1 MNNRKER
8 RCMSCKEMKNTE
20 KYFGF
25 TQNGH
30 RKVTCKECTARNKE
44 KAKFK
49 NCLKCKTSKP
59 IDLFEL
65 LPCGQRYNRCNDC
78 RPVVRKMWRKKTSIF
93 HIKKDTKLCRK
104 CRKDKLKQYFSLT
117 DSGSLHVYCN
127 SCRELKHK
135 PGPASKK
142 KAKKDDLVIN
152 ANPNSHEMIQ
162 KERLTAI
169 QALERAKQ
177 REQEILSR
185 GGRYVKSGI
194 RAFVLSNRV

>member
-20 KYFGF
+20 VHFGF

-30 RKVTCKECTARNKE
+30 RKVTCKKCTAINKE

-49 NCLKCKTSKP
+49 NCVKCKTSKP
-59 IDLFEL
+59 IELFEL
-65 LPCGQRYNRCNDC
+65 LPGGQRYNRCNDC
-78 RPVVRKMWRKKTSIF
+78 RPVIRVQKKRQMQRKLKE
-93 HIKKDTKLCRK
+93 TKLCRK
-104 CRKDKLKQYFSLT
+104 CRKDKPRDHFKPNDKGELYT
-117 DSGSLHVYCN
+117 NCE
-127 SCRELKHK
+127 SCRGLSPKK
-135 PGPASKK
+135 GPASKK
-142 KAKKDDLVIN
+142 TVKKDDLVIN

-169 QALERAKQ
+169 QALERAKK
-177 REQEILSR
+177 REQEILSN